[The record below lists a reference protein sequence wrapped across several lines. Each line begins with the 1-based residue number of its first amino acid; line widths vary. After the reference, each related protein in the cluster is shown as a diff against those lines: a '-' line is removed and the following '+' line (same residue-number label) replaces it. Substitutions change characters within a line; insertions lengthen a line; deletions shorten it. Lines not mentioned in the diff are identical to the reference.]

1 MLLNIFQAHLYNGV
15 LWERFLQKWK
25 KNHYKLF
32 QITPRTPSVKVT
44 VQKIL
49 TWGFDV
55 YVDNFHDLFPYK
67 TLLLWLKLCL
77 SE

>member
-1 MLLNIFQAHLYNGV
+1 MLLNMFQAHLHNGV

-32 QITPRTPSVKVT
+32 QITPPTPSGKVT

-49 TWGFDV
+49 YWGFDV
-55 YVDNFHDLFPYK
+55 YVDNLQDLFPYK